1 MLWWMQYL
9 AIFATALVV
18 TLLATPVARRF
29 AILVDAVDYPGA
41 RRINREPVPR
51 MGGIAV
57 FLGLACAILVQN
69 IGSRVFRWPTV
80 LVPNPHLSVNYW
92 RLFAAFVVIFATGLI
107 DDKFQLRALYKLAGQ
122 ILGAVLAVS
131 GGLII
136 GDVVNPFAPGFI
148 ELHWLAYPVTI
159 VYLVAYVNIFNLI
172 DGLDGLASGVTVIAG
187 TTMFLLSEA
196 AGRLDAA
203 VLSAALVGASLG
215 FLRYNFN
222 PASIFLGDSGSLTLG
237 FTFGTISL
245 LSVTRTAALTTI
257 IVPLVVA
264 GIPIIDTFSA
274 IVRRRRAHVSVGQP
288 DKGHIHHRLIEEGY
302 NQRQTVLLIYAWT
315 MLLCVGAFT
324 MTKVTV
330 WPRLFIF
337 LVLLFASVMFARHLK
352 LFRPVLLHYTNPDTG
367 DDMLITPADPVF
379 EEEAKAQITTLDDII
394 ERHLPIVV
402 GEKYDSS
409 DLGAVIPSKESDPCT
424 EHPTDVPPTP
434 GSSDGE
440 KGSPKGVE

>member
-148 ELHWLAYPVTI
+148 ELHWLAYPVTV

-187 TTMFLLSEA
+187 TTMFLL
-196 AGRLDAA
+196 
-203 VLSAALVGASLG
+203 
-215 FLRYNFN
+215 
-222 PASIFLGDSGSLTLG
+222 
-237 FTFGTISL
+237 
-245 LSVTRTAALTTI
+245 
-257 IVPLVVA
+257 
-264 GIPIIDTFSA
+264 
-274 IVRRRRAHVSVGQP
+274 
-288 DKGHIHHRLIEEGY
+288 
-302 NQRQTVLLIYAWT
+302 
-315 MLLCVGAFT
+315 
-324 MTKVTV
+324 
-330 WPRLFIF
+330 
-337 LVLLFASVMFARHLK
+337 
-352 LFRPVLLHYTNPDTG
+352 
-367 DDMLITPADPVF
+367 
-379 EEEAKAQITTLDDII
+379 
-394 ERHLPIVV
+394 
-402 GEKYDSS
+402 
-409 DLGAVIPSKESDPCT
+409 
-424 EHPTDVPPTP
+424 
-434 GSSDGE
+434 
-440 KGSPKGVE
+440 